1 MTNSTQDDRN
11 TVHIDSKTH
20 ISLTDTTDEQ
30 RKVIFDKANK
40 KDTTLKINPNKLI
53 KKEE

>member
-20 ISLTDTTDEQ
+20 ISLTNATDEQ
-30 RKVIFDKANK
+30 RKIIFDKANK
-40 KDTTLKINPNKLI
+40 KDTTLKINPNKLFN
-53 KKEE
+53 KD